1 MLSLASLKPNERLVD
16 LGSGD
21 GRIVIA
27 AAKLFG
33 ANAVGV
39 DVRGALVKECR
50 RRVREM
56 GLSGRVKVLRR
67 NFRDVSLRKADV
79 VALYLSSY
87 TLGLLASKFTRE
99 LRRGSRVVTFDF
111 PIFGWK
117 SARELSFTPK
127 GWRKA
132 HPIYLYLVSCNVN
145 SPY

>member
-132 HPIYLYLVSCNVN
+132 HPIYLYLV
-145 SPY
+145 